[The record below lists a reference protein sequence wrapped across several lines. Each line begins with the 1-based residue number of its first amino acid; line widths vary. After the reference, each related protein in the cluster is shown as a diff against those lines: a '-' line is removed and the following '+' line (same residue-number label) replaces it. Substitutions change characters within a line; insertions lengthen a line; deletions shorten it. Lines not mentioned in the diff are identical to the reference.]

1 MEKNK
6 KGKYVHPVY
15 GHISTWD
22 VSDVT
27 DMCELFSNSAFNQ
40 DLSGWNVTNVK
51 SMARMFQNATSFNHP
66 LNAWNVSNVNSME
79 YMFRNATSFNKPLDD
94 WNVKGIRTMLS
105 MFEGATSFSQT
116 LDGWKIPVS
125 NMNQQSCKTPHHI
138 VKKLTCEF
146 TNCTT
151 AMSLLRRV
159 EDTHLC
165 LGALND
171 YHSKLLKVCSQDNVS
186 LAKELYEYGLSPVR
200 TQPMRECSCSY
211 KRLSDTLNTP
221 GEIFNVSCPFHCIND
236 VWQDQ
241 MCCASCNNIV
251 AASKRTVQSSFWQQ
265 IQRLHRNLKR
275 AYTVTM

>member
-1 MEKNK
+1 MERTI
-6 KGKYVHPVY
+6 KYATHSGY
-15 GHISTWD
+15 G
-22 VSDVT
+22 
-27 DMCELFSNSAFNQ
+27 NQ
-40 DLSGWNVTNVK
+40 VQALLTAIFIANVTKRVLLVP
-51 SMARMFQNATSFNHP
+51 P
-66 LNAWNVSNVNSME
+66 LLPHDYIRVDGT
-79 YMFRNATSFNKPLDD
+79 RNCAVDG
-94 WNVKGIRTMLS
+94 GIRRQAHILS
-105 MFEGATSFSQT
+105 MQQKIVQPHAWQRFDKIFH
-116 LDGWKIPVS
+116 IPVTHDV
-125 NMNQQSCKTPHHI
+125 MKQPCKTPHHI

-146 TNCTT
+146 TDCAT

-200 TQPMRECSCSY
+200 TQPMRECNCSY
-211 KRLSDTLNTP
+211 KRLPDTLNTP
-221 GEIFNVSCPFHCIND
+221 GEISNVSCPFHCIND

-251 AASKRTVQSSFWQQ
+251 AASESTVHSSFWQQ